1 MVFEVMGDNLLALIK
16 RYEYRG
22 IPLELVKIISLQT
35 LIGLEFLHNECGI
48 IHTDLKPENFLIA
61 PTEPFDVV
69 ALQNARKVFVAHEVA
84 ERLEEAKKKM
94 ANKQLSKNQK
104 KRLKAKL
111 KKKNAEQLAAVG
123 AGGASNA
130 VDNETKEEIDV
141 RSPSSKPRKM
151 TYEEEKEEA
160 HKKGLDNINAHRDP
174 HAASFLNDEENK
186 NVPTIQFH
194 CKIGDLGNAC
204 WVDKHFTDDVTTRQ
218 YRAPEVIVG
227 CPYGPEIDIWSLACL
242 VFELV
247 TGDYLFDPKEDP
259 NHRHTRDEDHLALMI
274 ELLGEMP
281 KKLTQEGKFSKQ
293 YFTRKGELK
302 NITELDEWGLRDVL
316 VEKYKLSDEDA
327 DGLSSFLLPML
338 EFNPAQRISA
348 SDAMKHPWLS
358 PYCERWKE
366 AVVRATVASMA
377 VTTIANNSSSAANG
391 SFVAACNAGPGA
403 GLAAFTIPREM
414 LYPPKRAKKER
425 SSPEEPDADDAN
437 ADAASGGA
445 EEEEELE
452 EEEVEDEEQGGA
464 DHDEL
469 DPAPD
474 ELD

>member
-1 MVFEVMGDNLLALIK
+1 V
-16 RYEYRG
+16 R
-22 IPLELVKIISLQT
+22 
-35 LIGLEFLHNECGI
+35 
-48 IHTDLKPENFLIA
+48 A
-61 PTEPFDVV
+61 PS
-69 ALQNARKVFVAHEVA
+69 A
-84 ERLEEAKKKM
+84 
-94 ANKQLSKNQK
+94 
-104 KRLKAKL
+104 
-111 KKKNAEQLAAVG
+111 
-123 AGGASNA
+123 
-130 VDNETKEEIDV
+130 
-141 RSPSSKPRKM
+141 KPRKL

-160 HKKGLDNINAHRDP
+160 HKKGLDNVNAHRDP
-174 HAASFLNDEENK
+174 NAASFLTDDENK
-186 NVPTIQFH
+186 DMPTIQFH

-259 NHRHTRDEDHLALMI
+259 THRHTRDEDHLALMI

-358 PYCERWKE
+358 PYYERWKE
-366 AVVRATVASMA
+366 AVVRAAAASVAVNA
-377 VTTIANNSSSAANG
+377 GANKDNASSAANG
-391 SFVAACNAGPGA
+391 AFVAACNAGPAA
-403 GLAAFTIPREM
+403 GLAAFTIPRQM
-414 LYPPKRAKKER
+414 LYPPKRPKKER
-425 SSPEEPDADDAN
+425 SSSDADDAN

-445 EEEEELE
+445 EEEEE
-452 EEEVEDEEQGGA
+452 DEEQGGA
-464 DHDEL
+464 DHDHDQLDLAANEL
-469 DPAPD
+469 DS
-474 ELD
+474 